1 MEGIMMKKVLLIL
14 LALTLLLPAMA
25 AAEVHIIAD
34 ETELPEGWAEKDI
47 LRMVVVDTN
56 RSDAILLQ
64 CGGESMMVDGG
75 FNSHYKRV
83 FATLD
88 KYGVTELKYLLSTH
102 CDGDHSEGLTSIIN
116 SDLYAPQVLLSPNKE
131 NYDDPD
137 DHQEKLVRAARR
149 HNVPYQ
155 VIDDGDE
162 FMLGSAKITIL
173 RCGEKWGQNARSAAS
188 VVEFGGGRLLLLA
201 DVSNRV
207 LTYFLENRDNALFA
221 CDVMKAPHHGIDGVI
236 DEFMAAAQPEAIIC
250 TNNTNYDHD
259 KKLED
264 MGALYSG
271 DGTVHVETDGVDWYI
286 WQDENWVD

>member
-1 MEGIMMKKVLLIL
+1 MKRL
-14 LALTLLLPAMA
+14 LAALLLLMLCLPMTAG
-25 AAEVHIIAD
+25 AEVYVIAD
-34 ETELPEGWAEKDI
+34 ESGLPEGWTEKEI

-102 CDGDHSEGLTSIIN
+102 CDGDHSEGLTTIIN
-116 SDLYAPQVLLSPNKE
+116 SDLYAPGVLLSPNKE

-137 DHQEKLVRAARR
+137 DHHEKLVRAAKR

-162 FMLGSAKITIL
+162 FTLGSAKMTIL

-188 VVEFGGGRLLLLA
+188 VVEFNGGRLLLLA

-207 LTYFLENRDNALFA
+207 LTWFAQNKDHALFA
-221 CDVMKAPHHGIDGVI
+221 CDVMKAPHHGIDGVN
-236 DEFMAAAQPEAIIC
+236 DEFMAIAEPGAIIC
-250 TNNTNYDHD
+250 TNCTSYDHD
-259 KKLED
+259 LKLENA
-264 MGALYSG
+264 GALYSG
-271 DGTVHVETDGVDWYI
+271 DGTVYVETDGVDWYL
-286 WQDENWVD
+286 WQDPNWID

>member
-1 MEGIMMKKVLLIL
+1 MKRLLTML
-14 LALTLLLPAMA
+14 LTLLMLLPALA

-34 ETELPEGWAEKDI
+34 ETGLPADWAERET

-102 CDGDHSEGLTSIIN
+102 CDGDHSEGLTTIIN
-116 SDLYAPQVLLSPNKE
+116 SDLYAPQVLLSPNPE
-131 NYDDPD
+131 NYNDPD
-137 DHQEKLVRAARR
+137 DHHEKLVRAARR

-162 FMLGSAKITIL
+162 FTLGSAKITIL

-188 VVEFGGGRLLLLA
+188 VLEFNGGRLLLLA

-207 LTYFLENRDNALFA
+207 LNYFLENRDHALLA
-221 CDVMKAPHHGIDGVI
+221 CDVMKAPHHGIDGVN
-236 DEFMAAAQPEAIIC
+236 DEFMAVSQPEAIIC
-250 TNNTNYDHD
+250 TNNTIYDHD
-259 KKLED
+259 KKLEN

-271 DGTVHVETDGVDWYI
+271 DGTVHVETDGTDWYI
-286 WQDENWVD
+286 WQDANWID